1 MRWRRTRRGWYTTPR
16 SFASRLTDSVYAMPE
31 PGTLRD
37 AWARCEQGRRMRVV
51 IVGAGAVG
59 SYLAERLS
67 LEGQDVVVIEADP
80 ARAAEVQEQI
90 DCLVIHGNGASLES
104 LDAAGVEKAD
114 LFIAV
119 SSSDAVN
126 VLAAHAATRLGS
138 PRRIARV
145 EDPQLRD
152 EAENLGVD
160 LLIDPGEATARELLL
175 LVQQR
180 GVSELIEFADGHL
193 DLIGGY
199 IAPDAPVAGLTLA
212 QLREQVTS
220 WSWLVV
226 AVIRDGETVIA
237 RGSTQVLPGD
247 HVLFMTETDKTDEPF
262 RLLGISEVPCGEG
275 GDPRRDSARRA
286 HRADP
291 LCAAGYPDDPRR
303 LRIPNGCGRSPPHNP
318 KVTGICGDPT
328 SPRLLEAEG
337 VDSAD
342 VVLALTG
349 WDEVNILGCLV
360 AKAIGVPTVVA
371 RFHRMDLVR
380 LLAGVGIDAGVSSRL
395 SAASQI
401 LRFVR
406 RGRIHTVVTF
416 QDSDAEA
423 LEIEVGLSS
432 PAAGKTL
439 RDAPPP
445 ARDDRRRADPRR
457 RGLRAARGHRDRG
470 RRPSDRDRPSRR
482 PSPRSSSSPADGD
495 HAASPHHRCGGR
507 RRRAWRCWHP
517 SSSRSSIRSG
527 VTAGELAWRRPSRR
541 QSASWCAGCFEAP
554 KVTVGTRRVLRS
566 SGSRGL
572 RSPLFGTLPYLF
584 TGEIASHHR
593 RRLRDVCRLHHDR
606 RVDRPRPGRRSAA
619 ASCSGDP

>member
-1 MRWRRTRRGWYTTPR
+1 
-16 SFASRLTDSVYAMPE
+16 
-31 PGTLRD
+31 
-37 AWARCEQGRRMRVV
+37 MRVV

-67 LEGQDVVVIEADP
+67 LEGQDVVMIEAD
-80 ARAAEVQEQI
+80 AVRAAEVQDQI
-90 DCLVIHGNGASLES
+90 DCLVIHGNGASLDA

-160 LLIDPGEATARELLL
+160 LLIDPSEATAKELLL

-237 RGSTQVLPGD
+237 RGSTQVLAGD
-247 HVLFMTETDKTDEPF
+247 HVLFMTETDNTDEPF
-262 RLLGISEVPCGEG
+262 RLLGISEAPADKVAILG
-275 GDPRRDSARRA
+275 GTRLAELTAQTLCSAGIQTILVDQDPARVRQIA
-286 HRADP
+286 TD
-291 LCAAGYPDDPRR
+291 
-303 LRIPNGCGRSPPHNP
+303 NP

-328 SPRLLEAEG
+328 SPRLLQAEG
-337 VDSAD
+337 VDTAD

-423 LEIEVGLSS
+423 LEVEVGLSS
-432 PAAGKTL
+432 PAAG
-439 RDAPPP
+439 RD
-445 ARDDRRRADPRR
+445 
-457 RGLRAARGHRDRG
+457 
-470 RRPSDRDRPSRR
+470 
-482 PSPRSSSSPADGD
+482 
-495 HAASPHHRCGGR
+495 
-507 RRRAWRCWHP
+507 
-517 SSSRSSIRSG
+517 
-527 VTAGELAWRRPSRR
+527 
-541 QSASWCAGCFEAP
+541 
-554 KVTVGTRRVLRS
+554 LRS
-566 SGSRGL
+566 LHLPHEMIVGGLIRGDEVVVPKGDTRVEVGDRLIVIALPQAIAEVEQLSG
-572 RSPLFGTLPYLF
+572 
-584 TGEIASHHR
+584 
-593 RRLRDVCRLHHDR
+593 
-606 RVDRPRPGRRSAA
+606 
-619 ASCSGDP
+619 